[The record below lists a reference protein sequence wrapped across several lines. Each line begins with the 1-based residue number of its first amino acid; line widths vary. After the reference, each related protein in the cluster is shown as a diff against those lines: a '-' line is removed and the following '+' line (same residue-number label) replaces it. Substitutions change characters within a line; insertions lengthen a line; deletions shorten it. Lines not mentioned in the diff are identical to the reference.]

1 IYYLSGFTGSAGL
14 LWVDSKKALLL
25 VDGRYGEQ
33 AIEEVEKSGAQIE
46 VEMVGSKQSERLQ
59 TIARETGTIGL
70 EAQSVSWSKMKQ
82 LEKTLENSDLVF
94 TEGLVEDLRQ
104 IKDKGEIALMKT
116 AAEIADKALSEIW
129 SMFEEGV
136 TEKEIATSLDE
147 TMVKLGADGTAFE
160 TIIATGSNSARPHAR
175 PGDRVLSEGDLVVC
189 DMGALYKGYR
199 SDMTRSTRIGGTG
212 TGKPAEMLEIVLEA
226 QKAGLATVKEGIK
239 NAEVDSACRE
249 VLKQAG
255 MEEAF
260 THGTG
265 HGVGLDIHE
274 APTLSGIST
283 DTLRSGQVVTVEP
296 GVYLP
301 EIGGVRW
308 EDTVIVNEDGC
319 EFLTHSPKVI

>member
-1 IYYLSGFTGSAGL
+1 
-14 LWVDSKKALLL
+14 
-25 VDGRYGEQ
+25 
-33 AIEEVEKSGAQIE
+33 
-46 VEMVGSKQSERLQ
+46 
-59 TIARETGTIGL
+59 
-70 EAQSVSWSKMKQ
+70 MKQ

-94 TEGLVEDLRQ
+94 TEGFVEDLRQ

-129 SMFEEGV
+129 SMFEEGMS
-136 TEKEIATSLDE
+136 EKEIATSLDE
-147 TMVKLGADGTAFE
+147 TMVKLELTEPLLRQSLPQVLIVLVLMQDPE
-160 TIIATGSNSARPHAR
+160 TESSIRRN
-175 PGDRVLSEGDLVVC
+175 LVVC

-274 APTLSGIST
+274 APTLSGMST

-319 EFLTHSPKVI
+319 EFLTHSPKII